1 MAPLTGVFYR
11 SSSPDV
17 PAFVETGDRVKPGD
31 VLCILEAM
39 KLFNEIQSDYAGT
52 IVRIVPGQWRA
63 GIARGGALLDRAV
76 MPKEHGRRSFD
87 ELLADRRGLLDAP
100 HYRAQVEAIVGAL
113 VHGAARRQESVCGAA
128 TAAAPPK
135 RSTWPPSFRGAIL
148 RERPGLHSE
157 ALSVNSSTLT
167 CVGNDYGYDHVFS
180 RQVEAFAHP
189 GDVVIGMTT
198 SGTSRNVVLALEAAK
213 RRGAVTV
220 AFTGNGGGNVAELAD
235 LVAVSGPDG
244 YAAIVQEVHQ
254 VMAHIVCDLVEQRL
268 IFDGRHSLDADAH
281 GARRTHALRTRRR
294 TGRSSSSAT

>member
-1 MAPLTGVFYR
+1 MNYQGKR
-11 SSSPDV
+11 
-17 PAFVETGDRVKPGD
+17 E
-31 VLCILEAM
+31 
-39 KLFNEIQSDYAGT
+39 
-52 IVRIVPGQWRA
+52 
-63 GIARGGALLDRAV
+63 
-76 MPKEHGRRSFD
+76 FD

-100 HYRAQVEAIVGAL
+100 HYRAQVEAIVDAIVRAL
-113 VHGAARRQESVCGAA
+113 RDGKKVLWCGNGGSAAEAQHMAA
-128 TAAAPPK
+128 ELSG
-135 RSTWPPSFRGAIL
+135 RFL

-213 RRGAVTV
+213 KRGAVTV
-220 AFTGNGGGNVAELAD
+220 AFTGNGGGRVAAIAD
-235 LVAVSGPDG
+235 HSVIGPDG

-268 IFDGRHSLDADAH
+268 IFEGGIR
-281 GARRTHALRTRRR
+281 
-294 TGRSSSSAT
+294 